1 MKATYIATE
10 CIRGEWRTIDIPRE
24 TVASMVKMARLMS
37 AAVIFRLENG
47 GVIIDWPHDLGTTV
61 ITRK

>member
-1 MKATYIATE
+1 MKANYIATE
-10 CIRGEWRTIDIPRE
+10 RIRGEWSTIDIPRE

-37 AAVIFRLENG
+37 AAVIFRLGNG

-61 ITRK
+61 ITRN